1 MFSFDV
7 GAYWIF
13 VKFAQNH
20 TNHKEENI
28 MKQWFKSTLAVVLA
42 FVMVLGYVL
51 IPGNTLTAQAANTG
65 NAQQDVTIF
74 PSEMIDGV
82 EWTGRFPSVT
92 RLNDGSLIA
101 TCYWAPV
108 SSHAPYAYGDPMGS
122 ITVAFGSADGTTW
135 SESTLLISPEKLG
148 QWGLGVWRDDAGNF
162 YYNAEDAAANG
173 ASIQV
178 EARDPNLA
186 VMNDGTL
193 LLTFF
198 MRVPAESNFLGK
210 TMDTST
216 VFTSPATFIMYSK
229 DNGQSWSSPTEIK
242 TDNLSNVIAKR
253 GTMAIYDDGQIL
265 IPLYGR
271 DGVSCVLAELN
282 EDGTW
287 NFIREALVPSTIGA
301 GTESALAVTTLNGQE
316 VTYNLIRASGMFL
329 ISYDRGQTWENVSES
344 VEISDSW
351 FEGAAEKLQQ
361 PSLIKMDN
369 SNKLICT
376 WTQAI
381 GTLGQ
386 RNVYGKIY
394 TPGEDW
400 NKTSAVLLYKHN
412 TRGTNDIGDA
422 TTIELTNRELFTIYY
437 DVASR
442 CIGGVFSSEDELTVL
457 RSKTEMNSTASDWKI
472 YEMDFENYNAGD
484 KVLVQDD
491 LWMSVYGS
499 TTNTVVEENG
509 NKYVSSTT
517 WANSGSNACWWFNNV
532 STDATVSFDFRFP
545 DAVTDSGWQQLLLGL
560 GGDWNESTIVF
571 SNAPGV
577 TKMGVYNT
585 TLEEDVFAAGD
596 TWYSVKIVWDDYKAY
611 VKIWEQGADE
621 PADYTYIWQN
631 SNFNVDSKV
640 FLKTQGGNSN
650 GERIQLDNIC
660 ISKKTDL
667 SIVEID
673 EDTLGCAFD
682 RDMTYELPVPTV
694 TWSSSDPSV
703 IKIDESGSLTYV
715 GTGTAT
721 ITAACN
727 NLTATK
733 EIEISGWNFIDL
745 DFENDAAGD
754 WTVPTTYGMSFTN
767 YNKTGATKTIVA
779 DGDNNYLKLAH
790 TTRYASELWFNAG
803 PGATLQFDF
812 RMPSTL
818 ASGKWQQLNISLGNT
833 SYNPQWQFNDSAG
846 TTLVRLYD
854 GAAKYAAN
862 NVWTSGSSAP
872 WYTVKL
878 VWDGSTA
885 TFQLWAKDDPS
896 TLLYDQTVTHSGFTT
911 TNAIRI
917 KYANNEV
924 SSGVLLDNITLSK
937 TTSLSIV
944 DNGDSLGYSFTP
956 DVTTETPV
964 PNVVWASDNESVVT
978 IDENGV
984 MTYVGAGTAT
994 VTATCDNLTAT
1005 KEITVCAVSFD
1016 AGAHGE
1022 NPETVLVRS
1031 GNTVTAPEMADNGD
1045 YIFKGW
1051 YNGKNAFD
1059 FSAPVTESVT
1069 LTAKWANKNDIYY
1082 FDFEDVEPGNYLV
1095 QDGNGLWMDQY
1106 DMGWSWVEKEE
1117 NADNQH
1123 LILSGAEGTATTD
1136 FWFNNVP
1143 VGTTLSFDFAMPTAS
1158 AGWDRLAIAFGSSDV
1173 DYSWRFEQWQG
1184 ATSVK
1189 YPNAAGEEQAVNEA
1203 FAIGTWYSVKMDWNG
1218 DYISVKLW
1226 ERGTDEPADY
1236 TFTTQNACFTADNK
1250 VRINYVTDSQSYL
1263 HLDNIRFYDAGE
1275 PAVESWNIT
1284 LSDDI
1289 GLNFALNVADGLV
1302 NQTTV
1307 EITVEGVTKAVT
1319 VTDAIKNESG
1329 LYLISVNLA
1338 AAQMTEEVQVKVL
1351 LDGAVAECKTYT
1363 IRQYADVILAGDYS
1377 EETKNLVRTMLV
1389 YGGKAQNYF
1398 SYNTGNYADIG
1409 IEIEAAEVPTE
1420 VAPKSVSG
1428 SVEGLSYY
1436 GASMLFTSKNAVRY
1450 YFILESGADISTY
1463 TFTAGDKTLTPAQKN
1478 GMYYVD
1484 VAEINPQDLDNSIV
1498 VEVTCGEEKLSV
1510 SYSPMN
1516 YIVRKYYGN
1525 GSDELKA
1532 LLQAM
1537 YGYHLAAEAYLATV

>member
-1 MFSFDV
+1 
-7 GAYWIF
+7 
-13 VKFAQNH
+13 
-20 TNHKEENI
+20 
-28 MKQWFKSTLAVVLA
+28 MKQWLKSTLAVVLA
-42 FVMVLGYVL
+42 MVMVLGYVL

-101 TCYWAPV
+101 ACYWAPV

-122 ITVAFGSADGTTW
+122 IEVAFGSADGTTW

-229 DNGQSWSSPTEIK
+229 DNGQSWSIPTEIPS
-242 TDNLSNVIAKR
+242 DNLSNVVAKR
-253 GTMAIYDDGQIL
+253 GTMAIYGDGQIL
-265 IPLYGR
+265 IPLYAGT
-271 DGVSCVLAELN
+271 GVSCVLAELN

-287 NFIREALVPSTIGA
+287 NFIRETLVPSTIGA
-301 GTESALAVTTLNGQE
+301 GTEAALAVTTLNGQE
-316 VTYNLIRASGMFL
+316 VTYNLIRASGMLL
-329 ISYDRGQTWENVSES
+329 ISYDRGQTWETVSES

-361 PSLIKMDN
+361 PSLIRMDN
-369 SNKLICT
+369 SNKLVCT

-422 TTIELTNRELFTIYY
+422 TTIELMNGELFTIYY
-437 DVASR
+437 DVAAR
-442 CIGGVFSSEDELTVL
+442 CIGGVFSTVDELIML
-457 RSKTEMNSTASDWKI
+457 RSETELNSTAAPWKI
-472 YEMDFENYNAGD
+472 YDMDFESYNTGD
-484 KVLVQDD
+484 EVLVQDT
-491 LWMSVYGS
+491 LWMAVYGS
-499 TTNTVVEENG
+499 TQNTVVEENG
-509 NKYVSSTT
+509 NKYLNTTT

-532 STDATVSFDFRFP
+532 SSDATVSFDFRFP
-545 DAVTDSGWQQLLLGL
+545 DALSAGWQQILLGL
-560 GGDWNESTIVF
+560 GGDWAESTIAF
-571 SNAPGV
+571 NNMAGYTQFGV
-577 TKMGVYNT
+577 NGT
-585 TLEEDVFAAGD
+585 TLEKDVFAAGEN
-596 TWYSVKIVWDDYKAY
+596 WYSVKIIWDDYKAY
-611 VKIWEQGADE
+611 VKLWQKGTDE

-631 SNFNVDSKV
+631 AGFNVDSKI
-640 FLKTQGGNSN
+640 FLKTAGGSTN

-660 ISKKTDL
+660 ISKKTNL
-667 SIVEID
+667 SIVELD
-673 EDTLGCAFD
+673 SDTLGYRFD
-682 RDMTYELPVPTV
+682 RDVSYELPVPVV
-694 TWSSSDPSV
+694 TWSSSNPSV
-703 IKIDESGSLTYV
+703 VDVDANGNLTYNGSV
-715 GTGTAT
+715 GTAI

-733 EIEISGWNFIDL
+733 EITVSGWNIYDL

-754 WTVPTTYGMSFTN
+754 WAVPSIYGMSYSN
-767 YNKTGATKTIVA
+767 YNKAGATKTIVQ
-779 DGDNNYLKLAH
+779 DGDNKYLKLNHNAKFA
-790 TTRYASELWFNAG
+790 TEIWFPAG
-803 PGATLQFDF
+803 PDVTMQFDYKL
-812 RMPSTL
+812 P
-818 ASGKWQQLNISLGNT
+818 
-833 SYNPQWQFNDSAG
+833 
-846 TTLVRLYD
+846 TTI
-854 GAAKYAAN
+854 
-862 NVWTSGSSAP
+862 TSGWHQLIIAPAGNLTHTWRLNVISGASQTLFYTGSNTNQVNGAWQAGANAP
-872 WYTVKL
+872 WYTVKITRN
-878 VWDGSTA
+878 GNSSTM
-885 TFQLWAKDDPS
+885 TIWEQGKPEKV
-896 TLLYDQTVTHSGFTT
+896 LYNVTVQNSNFTE
-911 TNAIRI
+911 NKMCI
-917 KYANNEV
+917 KFANDAQNTSV
-924 SSGVLLDNITLSK
+924 FLDNIVISK
-937 TTSLSIV
+937 NTSLSIV
-944 DNGDSLGYSFTP
+944 DNGDSLGYQFAP
-956 DVTTETPV
+956 DVTGQTPI
-964 PNVVWASDNESVVT
+964 PNVVWSSN
-978 IDENGV
+978 DENVVKVDASGNL
-984 MTYVGAGTAT
+984 TYVGAGTAT
-994 VTATCDNLTAT
+994 ITATCDNLTAT
-1005 KEITVCAVSFD
+1005 KEITVCAVSYD
-1016 AGAHGE
+1016 AGAYGE
-1022 NPETVLVRS
+1022 NPATVLVRS
-1031 GNTVTAPEMADNGD
+1031 GNTVTAPEMADSGD
-1045 YIFKGW
+1045 YVFKGW
-1051 YNGKNAFD
+1051 YNGNTAFD
-1059 FSAPVTESVT
+1059 FSAGIIESVA
-1069 LTAKWANKNDIYY
+1069 LTAKWANKNDLYY

-1143 VGTTLSFDFAMPTAS
+1143 IGTTLSFDFAMPTTS

-1173 DYSWRFEQWQG
+1173 NYSWRFEQWQG
-1184 ATSVK
+1184 WTSVK
-1189 YPNAAGEEQAVNEA
+1189 YPNVYGEEQVVNEA

-1218 DYISVKLW
+1218 DQICVKIW
-1226 ERGTDEPADY
+1226 ERGTEEPADY
-1236 TFTTQNACFTADNK
+1236 TFTTQNACFTADSK

-1263 HLDNIRFYDAGE
+1263 HLDNIRFYDANE
-1275 PAVESWNIT
+1275 PAVEAWNIT

-1289 GLNFALNVADGLV
+1289 GLNFAVNVADELV

-1307 EITVEGVTKAVT
+1307 EITVEGAAKT
-1319 VTDAIKNESG
+1319 VTLADVVKNENG
-1329 LYLISVNLA
+1329 LYLISVHLA
-1338 AAQMTEEVQVKVL
+1338 AAQMTEQVQVKVL
-1351 LDGAVAECKTYT
+1351 LNGAVAECKTYT
-1363 IRQYADVILAGDYS
+1363 VRQYADVILADDQYS
-1377 EETKNLVRTMLV
+1377 EEIKNLVRAMLV

-1398 SYNTGNYADIG
+1398 SHNTVSYADVG

-1420 VAPKSVSG
+1420 VDPVTVSESVD
-1428 SVEGLSYY
+1428 GLSYY

-1450 YFILESGADISTY
+1450 YFVLSDGADINSY
-1463 TFTAGDKTLTPAQKN
+1463 TFTAGDKTLTPVQKGN
-1478 GMYYVD
+1478 MYYVD
-1484 VAEINPQDLDNSIV
+1484 VAEINPQDLDESIEV
-1498 VEVTCGEEKLSV
+1498 VVTYGTETLTV
-1510 SYSPMN
+1510 GYSPMN
-1516 YIVRKYYGN
+1516 YIVRMYAK